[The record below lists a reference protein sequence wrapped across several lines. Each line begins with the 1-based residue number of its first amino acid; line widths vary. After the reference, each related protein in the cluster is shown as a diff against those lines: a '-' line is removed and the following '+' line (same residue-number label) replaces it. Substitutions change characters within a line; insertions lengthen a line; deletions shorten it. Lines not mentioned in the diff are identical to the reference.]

1 MCLKRDD
8 SADLWL
14 DMTVCVG
21 CIHQPDKGNRS
32 MINLTI
38 TECETGSI
46 NVKWAQV
53 NDVFELSTIAN
64 AFDVGVNA
72 VRDELVIDV
81 KEIQQ
86 STDGNE

>member
-1 MCLKRDD
+1 
-8 SADLWL
+8 
-14 DMTVCVG
+14 
-21 CIHQPDKGNRS
+21 

-86 STDGNE
+86 STDGNEQAIALFGKDAWEALDDAIVLVYC